1 MEGFSKIGIDW
12 WSVLL
17 YLINYGLLLFVL
29 AKFVYPRI
37 LKAIDARR
45 TLIAENIND
54 ANNLRAELVSQS
66 ELANKDRKAL
76 MKQLEEET
84 ALVKKELQQKKKE
97 MLEQIALERE
107 KLLAEAR
114 TLIDEEKQQLLSEV
128 QAKLVQ
134 VVQAAVLHIAMTE
147 VSEKTVVAS
156 INKSWQQLEEK
167 S

>member
-17 YLINYGLLLFVL
+17 YLINYGLLLVVL
-29 AKFVYPRI
+29 AKYVYPRI
-37 LKAIDARR
+37 LKAVDARR
-45 TLIAENIND
+45 TLIASNIND
-54 ANNLRAELVSQS
+54 ANSLRAELIKQTESA
-66 ELANKDRKAL
+66 EKDRKAL
-76 MKQLEEET
+76 LKKLEEET

-97 MLEQIALERE
+97 MLEQMALERE
-107 KLLAEAR
+107 KLLVEAKA
-114 TLIDEEKQQLLSEV
+114 LIGEEKQQLIAEV
-128 QAKLVQ
+128 QTKLIQ

-156 INKSWQQLEEK
+156 INKSWQQLEEN